1 MANKSQ
7 ETAAVTS
14 VATAVPAKKKLEQTE
29 TFAYIGPSLPG
40 GMLKQNTI
48 LHGTRAAVEEHCKTA
63 IDLCPAVAK
72 LIVPTD
78 KNLQQAR
85 NNAQTSGNY
94 LHKCCGEVVAAI
106 KAKGGQLNG

>member
-1 MANKSQ
+1 MSN
-7 ETAAVTS
+7 ETKAAEAKAAKQAP
-14 VATAVPAKKKLEQTE
+14 ATKKPEPAE

-48 LHGTRAAVEEHCKTA
+48 LHGTRAAVEEHCKAA

-94 LHKCCGEVVAAI
+94 LHKCCGEVAAAI